1 MQNAIDKM
9 APALRF
15 YRHQDGG
22 LSQFNGSQEEKE
34 ERHQQ
39 REDRR
44 REMEFVPKARFE
56 GWDQERVDDL

>member
-1 MQNAIDKM
+1 MSE
-9 APALRF
+9 
-15 YRHQDGG
+15 DGFATWD
-22 LSQFNGSQEEKE
+22 SSKEVKRTVKKARKE
-34 ERHQQ
+34 ENRQQ

>member
-1 MQNAIDKM
+1 MKKARK
-9 APALRF
+9 
-15 YRHQDGG
+15 
-22 LSQFNGSQEEKE
+22 EEKE

>member
-1 MQNAIDKM
+1 MHAIKCHG
-9 APALRF
+9 
-15 YRHQDGG
+15 RHVGATWD
-22 LSQFNGSQEEKE
+22 SSKEVKRTVKKARKE
-34 ERHQQ
+34 ENRQQ